1 MFKSCCARPNKK
13 INKSKSKTEK
23 LDTMAESYVTEI
35 KEKPNDTKNSINN
48 DMEKIIVD
56 KSEEK
61 VPSDDCVSK
70 QQYDSDT
77 NIQHTDEDKV
87 SAVDLNTDAADEDT
101 IERILF
107 KRDLSKKRFSVDYKR
122 SRLDF
127 KRFSVDCR
135 RDSATLEE
143 LARLEQELARTNV
156 DVRPGLRRKS
166 SGILKSTPSSSNGI
180 TEPRVPSKEES
191 LSDDDEVFEGKVT
204 PSGTHEGP
212 QEPPATPVG
221 RDELALRRHRF
232 FSDLVCAAR
241 AAVEHRVRFDPLGP
255 TVADPVAHCFSTS
268 SDSRERSQLM
278 SHRCIRPDGFQPTS
292 N

>member
-13 INKSKSKTEK
+13 VSKSKSKSEK
-23 LDTMAESYVTEI
+23 MDAM
-35 KEKPNDTKNSINN
+35 
-48 DMEKIIVD
+48 
-56 KSEEK
+56 
-61 VPSDDCVSK
+61 
-70 QQYDSDT
+70 SDT
-77 NIQHTDEDKV
+77 NNTNSKEKIEDNTENDEHVLSSPKDVVKSEISDNSKEECDLKMKNDLTEHNKV
-87 SAVDLNTDAADEDT
+87 AFNDLVDEAG
-101 IERILF
+101 IENILDQVDF

-156 DVRPGLRRKS
+156 DVRPGIRRKS
-166 SGILKSTPSSSNGI
+166 SGILKSTTSSSNGI
-180 TEPRVPSKEES
+180 AEQRAPAKPE
-191 LSDDDEVFEGKVT
+191 SDDDEVFEGT
-204 PSGTHEGP
+204 TAPSGITEGP

-255 TVADPVAHCFSTS
+255 VVADPGEAMG
-268 SDSRERSQLM
+268 L
-278 SHRCIRPDGFQPTS
+278 I
-292 N
+292 

>member
-13 INKSKSKTEK
+13 VSKSKSKSEK
-23 LDTMAESYVTEI
+23 MDTMSETNDTEM
-35 KEKPNDTKNSINN
+35 KEK
-48 DMEKIIVD
+48 
-56 KSEEK
+56 
-61 VPSDDCVSK
+61 SDIAETN
-70 QQYDSDT
+70 T
-77 NIQHTDEDKV
+77 NIKDNPPALNSSKDEVNSEVTYNNKEQCDSQPTTEVSEPHKV
-87 SAVDLNTDAADEDT
+87 VFEDSVEEAG
-101 IERILF
+101 IEDMLDRMQF

-135 RDSATLEE
+135 RDSATLLE

-156 DVRPGLRRKS
+156 DVRPGARRKS
-166 SGILKSTPSSSNGI
+166 SGILKSTTSSSNGI
-180 TEPRVPSKEES
+180 AEQPTPIKPE
-191 LSDDDEVFEGKVT
+191 SDDDEVFEETAAPVNNA
-204 PSGTHEGP
+204 EGM

-255 TVADPVAHCFSTS
+255 VVADSGEKMIYFSSTCMLKIFIS
-268 SDSRERSQLM
+268 TLISAY
-278 SHRCIRPDGFQPTS
+278 
-292 N
+292 